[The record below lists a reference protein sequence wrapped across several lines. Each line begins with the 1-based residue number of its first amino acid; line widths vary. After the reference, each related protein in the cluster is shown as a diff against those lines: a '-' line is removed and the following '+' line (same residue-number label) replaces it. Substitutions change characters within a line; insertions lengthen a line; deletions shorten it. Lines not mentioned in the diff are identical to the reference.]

1 METLWQDLRY
11 AGRQLLRSPGFTV
24 AAVFTLALGLGGTT
38 TIFSLINALLLR
50 PLPVYEP
57 ERLIEITTVGENG
70 SEFNTF
76 SYPDY
81 TDLREGT
88 NVLSGLAAYGLRKF
102 GLGVGEQA
110 AVTVG
115 ATVSGNYFQ
124 VLGIRPSRGRFF
136 TPEDDAPGA
145 APVAVLG
152 WEAWQRR
159 FGADPSVVGS
169 VIRLNG
175 KPVTVVGIA
184 PRGFNG
190 TINILGMDVWVPIA
204 ATPQLAPGTRLDT
217 RDHMWLQMVGRL
229 APGVSR
235 ERAEAALSGR
245 ARQFSAASPP
255 HARMRA
261 VQVQPLRGLTGPMR
275 TGALGVSALLLT
287 TALLVLLI
295 ASVNVA
301 GMLLARTAA
310 RRREVAIRLAIGA
323 GRGRLIRQLLTEST
337 LLWTLGGLAGLVLA
351 AWLGDLLPKLVPE
364 QGAAFPVRF
373 ALELGVDVRVFA
385 FALGLSLLTG
395 VIFGL
400 APALRASRPN
410 LVPVLKDAVEPG
422 GRSRLRDALVVGQIA
437 TSLLLLV
444 GAGLFL
450 RTVMHTA
457 TVEPGFDPDGVVV
470 AGVDLKVQGYP

>member
-1 METLWQDLRY
+1 MDTLLQDLRY
-11 AGRQLLRSPGFTV
+11 AGRQMLRSPGFTL

-38 TIFSLINALLLR
+38 TIFGLINALLLR
-50 PLPVYEP
+50 PLPVHEP
-57 ERLIEITTVGENG
+57 QGLITIEADGENG
-70 SEFNTF
+70 QKIGEF

-81 TDLREGT
+81 ADLREGT
-88 NVLSGLAAYGLRKF
+88 NVLSGLTAYGLSSF
-102 GLGVGEQA
+102 SLGAGEQA
-110 AVTVG
+110 TVTVG
-115 ATVSGNYFQ
+115 ATVSGNYFG
-124 VLGIRPSRGRFF
+124 VLGVQPARGRFF
-136 TPEDDAPGA
+136 VPEDDVPGA

-190 TINILGMDVWVPIA
+190 TINILGMDVWVPLA
-204 ATPQLAPGTRLDT
+204 ATPQLVPGNRLDT
-217 RDHMWLQMVGRL
+217 RNHMWLQMVGRL

-235 ERAEAALSGR
+235 ERAEAALSVR
-245 ARQFSAASPP
+245 ARQFSSTSPP

-261 VQVQPLRGLTGPMR
+261 VQAQPLRGLTGSMR

-323 GRGRLIRQLLTEST
+323 GRGRLIRQMLTEST
-337 LLWTLGGLAGLVLA
+337 LLWTLGGLAGVVLA
-351 AWLGDLLPKLVPE
+351 AWLGDLLPALVPE
-364 QGAAFPVRF
+364 QGAVP
-373 ALELGVDVRVFA
+373 G
-385 FALGLSLLTG
+385 
-395 VIFGL
+395 
-400 APALRASRPN
+400 ALRA
-410 LVPVLKDAVEPG
+410 
-422 GRSRLRDALVVGQIA
+422 
-437 TSLLLLV
+437 
-444 GAGLFL
+444 
-450 RTVMHTA
+450 
-457 TVEPGFDPDGVVV
+457 
-470 AGVDLKVQGYP
+470 